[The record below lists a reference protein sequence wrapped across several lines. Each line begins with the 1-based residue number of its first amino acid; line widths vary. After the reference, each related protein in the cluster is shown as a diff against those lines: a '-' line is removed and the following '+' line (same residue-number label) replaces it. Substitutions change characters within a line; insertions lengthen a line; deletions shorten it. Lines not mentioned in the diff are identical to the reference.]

1 MQKQLRSQ
9 NFRQKPTL
17 YAVIILIW
25 FLSFNYSM
33 ISNISLNNISKK
45 FFSLNVA
52 ALIREKSNGYDKND

>member
-9 NFRQKPTL
+9 DVRQKPTL

-25 FLSFNYSM
+25 FLCFNYSV

-52 ALIREKSNGYDKND
+52 LIREKSNGYDKND

>member
-9 NFRQKPTL
+9 DVRQKPTL

-25 FLSFNYSM
+25 FLCFNYSV

>member
-9 NFRQKPTL
+9 DVRQKPTL